1 MTKYIVDMNKGLY
14 EQSWWNLLKPEVK
27 LKAIK
32 HWEDTDKI
40 VDEKISSGEIKID
53 PSIPLRNMGVDIPST
68 DLLKKAITTDEAIV
82 INQKN
87 NPYIRF
93 KNAPNIIPI
102 NPKDRRPN
110 GKSTK

>member
-1 MTKYIVDMNKGLY
+1 MPRRNTEEVANKVRADLVKDQLMN
-14 EQSWWNLLKPEVK
+14 E
-27 LKAIK
+27 LKALI
-32 HWEDTDKI
+32 
-40 VDEKISSGEIKID
+40 
-53 PSIPLRNMGVDIPST
+53 
-68 DLLKKAITTDEAIV
+68 TDEVLV

-87 NPYIRF
+87 KPYIRF